1 MRGLVLW
8 IQEQLGLMK
17 PQEIED
23 PSQRRKEKQRFA
35 LAIGDHIRKLREKA
49 SISQENLSLKAG
61 YYRTYVGK
69 IEQGLYSPSLHT
81 VWRLA
86 DALGYDLETFF
97 KDFNKRK

>member
-17 PQEIED
+17 PQEIQD

-35 LAIGDHIRKLREKA
+35 LAIGNHIRKLREKA

-61 YYRTYVGK
+61 YYRTYVK
-69 IEQGLYSPSLHT
+69 RPFSCTRS
-81 VWRLA
+81 VNSWR
-86 DALGYDLETFF
+86 
-97 KDFNKRK
+97 RI